1 MGNFNIGDEV
11 KVSRTKETGVIT
23 DKMYSEAKSTF
34 MYVIKPN
41 DSGRSIMRFEQEL
54 EPLSKQDQY
63 KVEVDI
69 ADGVVIGVIY
79 EVTNNSKQEV
89 CRGHGHVIHE
99 GSIEIAQACS
109 YAFKKAFASI
119 DNGIFLKQN
128 RYE

>member
-34 MYVIKPN
+34 MYVVKPN
-41 DSGRSIMRFEQEL
+41 DSGRSIMRLEQEL
-54 EPLSKQDQY
+54 EPLSKQAQY
-63 KVEVDI
+63 KVEVDV

-89 CRGHGHVIHE
+89 FRGHGHVIHE
-99 GSIEIAQACS
+99 GSIGIAQACS